1 MLKNT
6 IQDALNAQMN
16 AEIYSAYLY
25 LSMSAY
31 FESLNLKG
39 FANWMRVQAQEEM
52 MHAMKFYGYI
62 AERGGRVKTAAIE
75 APPTDWDS
83 PLAVFTHTL
92 KHEQKVTA
100 LIHGLVDL
108 AAGEKDHAT
117 ANFLQWFVGEQVEEE
132 ASADGIVQQ
141 VKLAGESPHGLLMLD
156 KEYGQRVFQPP
167 QKDKE

>member
-1 MLKNT
+1 MLKKT
-6 IQDALNAQMN
+6 MQDALNAQMN

-25 LSMSAY
+25 FSMSAY

-52 MHAMKFYGYI
+52 MHAMKFYAYI
-62 AERGGRVKTAAIE
+62 LERGGRVMTAAID

-83 PLAVFTHTL
+83 PLAVFTNTHE
-92 KHEQKVTA
+92 HEQKVTS
-100 LIHGLVDL
+100 LIHALVDL
-108 AAGEKDHAT
+108 AVKEKDHAT

-132 ASADGIVQQ
+132 SSADAIVQQ
-141 VKLAGESPHGLLMLD
+141 MKLAGEAPHALFMLD

-167 QKDKE
+167 ASSKE